1 MSGVEAAIGFGASVL
16 GIASAGIAVA
26 TTLIRFS
33 TSYSGS
39 SEKIE
44 DLSSRVSLTATIL
57 TTVGNTIDNHKDY
70 FKQDNFREKFG
81 RVTDRCKKDYSVLDA
96 ALHRAKGK
104 VEDVGLG
111 SGREQRVRRLAPWK
125 KLIWALGGE
134 ERMKDLQSSLEESK
148 SQVLMMQ
155 SAASLIVL
163 QIIGRR

>member
-16 GIASAGIAVA
+16 GIAGAGISVA

-33 TSYSGS
+33 VSYKGS
-39 SEKIE
+39 TQKIE

-57 TTVGNTIDNHKDY
+57 TTVGNTIESHKDY
-70 FKQDNFREKFG
+70 FKEDNFRDKFG
-81 RVTDRCKKDYSVLDA
+81 RVTDRCKKDYEALGK
-96 ALHRAKGK
+96 ALHKAKS
-104 VEDVGLG
+104 EANEVG
-111 SGREQRVRRLAPWK
+111 SETWVTRKMTPWR
-125 KLIWALGGE
+125 KLLWALGGE
-134 ERMKDLQSSLEESK
+134 EQMKDLQSSLEESK